1 MHIYIYTY
9 VYYIIYYD
17 NKYIYICT
25 HAYIPLY
32 IMHIDLHQLSF
43 HVSSVGELG

>member
-1 MHIYIYTY
+1 MYTC
-9 VYYIIYYD
+9 IHTSI
-17 NKYIYICT
+17 
-25 HAYIPLY
+25 Y